1 VIGDIIDLAFYY
13 SSAGADELVF
23 YDITAS
29 PSNRQVDYKWVSKV
43 AKYINI
49 PFCVAGGIRTIE
61 SAELILNSGADKIS
75 INTPAIESPDLIEKL
90 AHRFGSQCV
99 VVGMDSKKIDNK
111 WIIYKNTGDPN
122 KASKTVLYTL
132 DWIKEVQLRGAGE
145 IVLNCISSDGT
156 RNGYDTEQ
164 LHAAR
169 IISQV
174 PLIASGG
181 AGHSD
186 HFVDLFNQIDVDG
199 ALAATVF
206 HTKQVK
212 IDELKIYL
220 KSKNINVRV

>member
-1 VIGDIIDLAFYY
+1 MDKG
-13 SSAGADELVF
+13 SS
-23 YDITAS
+23 
-29 PSNRQVDYKWVSKV
+29 
-43 AKYINI
+43 
-49 PFCVAGGIRTIE
+49 
-61 SAELILNSGADKIS
+61 
-75 INTPAIESPDLIEKL
+75 
-90 AHRFGSQCV
+90 
-99 VVGMDSKKIDNK
+99 
-111 WIIYKNTGDPN
+111 
-122 KASKTVLYTL
+122 
-132 DWIKEVQLRGAGE
+132 IKRCGE

>member
-1 VIGDIIDLAFYY
+1 MIGDIIDLAFYY

-132 DWIKEVQLRGAGE
+132 VWIKEVQLRGAGE